1 MSISTPAAPSNR
13 KEMFSLNGTSFRKS
27 ARAVRKAVFP
37 VAGLGT
43 RFLPATKAVAKEML
57 PIVDRP
63 LIQYAVDEAAAAGI
77 EEIIFV
83 THRSKRAIEDHVHRS
98 VELESELTTQGK
110 HASLRLLRQLTHN
123 GMQFS
128 FVRQEEPRGLG
139 HAIQCAR
146 HLVGNEPFA
155 VLLPDDLIDAQ
166 PSVLAQMVS
175 QYEQLKSSL
184 VAVRNVS
191 REETRR
197 YGIVD
202 ADENVEDPNSRSM
215 KIRAVVEKPLPEVAP
230 STLAIVGRYVLSP
243 LIFDCIASLDPGVG
257 GEIQLTDG
265 ISRLLKLESVMTYR
279 YQGKHYDCGS
289 KAGFL
294 EATVAYGLKHPEVG
308 AEFREILRGISR
320 QLIAEEEIEDTR
332 GIEAAHSS
340 NEPQHSATEF
350 ETPVLD
356 TRIPAILR
364 A

>member
-1 MSISTPAAPSNR
+1 MSIPTSTATQPR
-13 KEMFSLNGTSFRKS
+13 KDMFSLNGTSFRKG
-27 ARAVRKAVFP
+27 AKAVRKAVFP

-83 THRSKRAIEDHVHRS
+83 THRSKRAIEDHLHRS

-110 HASLRLLRQLTHN
+110 HASLRMLRQLIPH
-123 GMQFS
+123 GMRFS

-155 VLLPDDLIDAQ
+155 VLLPDDLIDGQ
-166 PSVLAQMVS
+166 PPVLAQMIS
-175 QYEQLKSSL
+175 EYEQTHSSL
-184 VAVRNVS
+184 VAVRTVS
-191 REETRR
+191 REQTYH

-202 ADENVEDPNSRSM
+202 ASSEDPESRSM
-215 KIRAVVEKPLPEVAP
+215 KIRGVVEKPAPETAP

-243 LIFDCIASLDPGVG
+243 TIFDCMATLEPGVG

-294 EATVAYGLKHPEVG
+294 EATVAYGLQHPEVG
-308 AEFREILRGISR
+308 AEFREILLRVS
-320 QLIAEEEIEDTR
+320 QELSQVAEMESDQY
-332 GIEAAHSS
+332 AK
-340 NEPQHSATEF
+340 EF
-350 ETPVLD
+350 EAPDLDTPVS
-356 TRIPAILR
+356 AILR

>member
-1 MSISTPAAPSNR
+1 MSISAASIAADR
-13 KEMFSLNGTSFRKS
+13 KEVVSINTTSSIRKS
-27 ARAVRKAVFP
+27 PKVVRKAVFP

-63 LIQYAVDEAAAAGI
+63 LVQYAVDEAAAAGI

-83 THRSKRAIEDHVHRS
+83 THRSKRSIEDHLHRS
-98 VELESELTTQGK
+98 MELETELASQGK
-110 HASLRLLRQLTHN
+110 HASLKMLRQLMPK
-123 GMQFS
+123 GVRFS

-155 VLLPDDLIDAQ
+155 VLLPDDLMDGQ
-166 PSVLAQMVS
+166 PPVLAQMIT
-175 QYEQLKSSL
+175 QYEQVGSSL
-184 VAVRNVS
+184 VAVRMVS

-202 ADENVEDPNSRSM
+202 THGDDSSSRSM
-215 KIRAVVEKPLPEVAP
+215 KIRGVVEKPSPEAAP
-230 STLAIVGRYVLSP
+230 STMAIVGRYILSP
-243 LIFDCIASLDPGVG
+243 AIFDCIESLDPGIG

-265 ISRLLKLESVMTYR
+265 ISRLLKSEQVMAYR

-289 KAGFL
+289 KVGFL
-294 EATVAYGLKHPEVG
+294 EATVAFGLKHPEVG
-308 AEFREILRGISR
+308 SEFHDILLRMGK
-320 QLIAEEEIEDTR
+320 QLLTEEAR
-332 GIEAAHSS
+332 SS
-340 NEPQHSATEF
+340 DFAKEVEMQ
-350 ETPVLD
+350 
-356 TRIPAILR
+356 PAILKT

>member
-1 MSISTPAAPSNR
+1 MNASISQETPMSISATPAAINR
-13 KEMFSLNGTSFRKS
+13 KEMSSLNGTSFRKS
-27 ARAVRKAVFP
+27 SKAVRKAVFP

-83 THRSKRAIEDHVHRS
+83 THRSKRAIEDHLHRS
-98 VELESELTTQGK
+98 VELESELASQGK
-110 HASLRLLRQLTHN
+110 HASLRMLRQLAHS
-123 GMQFS
+123 GLHFS

-155 VLLPDDLIDAQ
+155 VLLPDDLIDGQ
-166 PSVLAQMVS
+166 PPVLAQMVA
-175 QYEQLKSSL
+175 QYEQLRSSL
-184 VAVRNVS
+184 VAVRTVS

-202 ADENVEDPNSRSM
+202 ADESTESRSM
-215 KIRAVVEKPLPEVAP
+215 RIRSVVEKPSPEVAP

-243 LIFDCIASLDPGVG
+243 GIFDCIASLDPGVG

-294 EATVAYGLKHPEVG
+294 EATVAYGLRHPEVG
-308 AEFREILRGISR
+308 AEFREILLRMTQELAYTAPFASGY
-320 QLIAEEEIEDTR
+320 ATTDADTR
-332 GIEAAHSS
+332 S
-340 NEPQHSATEF
+340 
-350 ETPVLD
+350 
-356 TRIPAILR
+356 PAILQR

>member
-1 MSISTPAAPSNR
+1 MTSSTATPTVNR
-13 KEMFSLNGTSFRKS
+13 KEMFSVNGTSFRK
-27 ARAVRKAVFP
+27 RGKAVRKAVFP

-83 THRSKRAIEDHVHRS
+83 THRSKRAIEDHLHRS
-98 VELESELTTQGK
+98 LELEGELATQGK
-110 HASLRLLRQLTHN
+110 HTTLTMLRQLTPN
-123 GMQFS
+123 GMHFS

-146 HLVGNEPFA
+146 HLVGDEPFA
-155 VLLPDDLIDAQ
+155 VLLPDDLIDGKPPA
-166 PSVLAQMVS
+166 LAQMIA
-175 QYEQLKSSL
+175 QYEELRASL
-184 VAVRNVS
+184 IAVRTVS
-191 REETRR
+191 REQTRR

-202 ADENVEDPNSRSM
+202 AYGDGSSPDSRSM
-215 KIRAVVEKPLPEVAP
+215 RIRNLVEKPSPETAP

-243 LIFDCIASLDPGVG
+243 GIFDCISSLDPGVG

-265 ISRLLKLESVMTYR
+265 ISRLLKTESVMTYR
-279 YQGKHYDCGS
+279 YQGRHYDCGS

-294 EATVAYGLKHPEVG
+294 EATVAYGLRHPEVG
-308 AEFREILRGISR
+308 AEFREILRRMSR
-320 QLIAEEEIEDTR
+320 QFTDGETR
-332 GIEAAHSS
+332 ETKEFSSDEAGSVA
-340 NEPQHSATEF
+340 PEF
-350 ETPVLD
+350 ETPARD

-364 A
+364 V

>member
-1 MSISTPAAPSNR
+1 MSISTSTATQPR
-13 KEMFSLNGTSFRKS
+13 KDMFSLNGTSFRKGTK
-27 ARAVRKAVFP
+27 AVRKAVFP

-83 THRSKRAIEDHVHRS
+83 THRSKRAIEDHLHRS

-110 HASLRLLRQLTHN
+110 HASLRMLRQLIPH
-123 GMQFS
+123 GMRFS

-155 VLLPDDLIDAQ
+155 VLLPDDLIDGQ
-166 PSVLAQMVS
+166 PPVLAQMIS
-175 QYEQLKSSL
+175 EYEQTHSSL
-184 VAVRNVS
+184 VAVRTVS
-191 REETRR
+191 REQTHH

-202 ADENVEDPNSRSM
+202 ASSEDPESRSM
-215 KIRAVVEKPLPEVAP
+215 KIRGVVEKPAPETAP

-243 LIFDCIASLDPGVG
+243 TIFDCMATLEPGVG

-294 EATVAYGLKHPEVG
+294 EATVAYGLQHPEVG
-308 AEFREILRGISR
+308 AEFREILLRVS
-320 QLIAEEEIEDTR
+320 QELSQVAEMESDQY
-332 GIEAAHSS
+332 AK
-340 NEPQHSATEF
+340 EF
-350 ETPVLD
+350 EAPDLDTPV
-356 TRIPAILR
+356 PAILR

>member
-1 MSISTPAAPSNR
+1 MSISATPAAINR

-27 ARAVRKAVFP
+27 AKAVRKAVFP

-43 RFLPATKAVAKEML
+43 RFLPATKAIAKEML

-83 THRSKRAIEDHVHRS
+83 THRSKRAIEDHLHRS
-98 VELESELTTQGK
+98 VELESELASQGK
-110 HASLRLLRQLTHN
+110 HASLRMLRQLGHS
-123 GMQFS
+123 GLHFS

-155 VLLPDDLIDAQ
+155 VLLPDDLIDGQ
-166 PSVLAQMVS
+166 PPVLAQMIA
-175 QYEQLKSSL
+175 QYEQSLSSL
-184 VAVRNVS
+184 VAVRSVS
-191 REETRR
+191 REDTHR

-202 ADENVEDPNSRSM
+202 AYGEDAESRSM
-215 KIRAVVEKPLPEVAP
+215 KIRGVVEKPSPEVAP

-243 LIFDCIASLDPGVG
+243 AIFDCIASLDPGVG

-265 ISRLLKLESVMTYR
+265 ISRLLKLEPVMTYR

-308 AEFREILRGISR
+308 AEFREILLRMTQELAYQMHFTESYTVTE
-320 QLIAEEEIEDTR
+320 ADT
-332 GIEAAHSS
+332 A
-340 NEPQHSATEF
+340 
-350 ETPVLD
+350 D
-356 TRIPAILR
+356 TCSPAMLQR